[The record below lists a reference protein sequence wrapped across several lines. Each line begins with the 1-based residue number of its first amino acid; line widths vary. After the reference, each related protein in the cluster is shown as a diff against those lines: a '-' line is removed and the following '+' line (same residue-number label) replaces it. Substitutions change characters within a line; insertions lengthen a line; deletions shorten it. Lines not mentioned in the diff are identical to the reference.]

1 MGLLKK
7 FLDFLSESS
16 ACFMSGDDDPLYYR
30 RYAIH
35 NYNELNKFVEN
46 DGKTAY
52 ELIKNQVDNDEEI

>member
-52 ELIKNQVDNDEEI
+52 ELIKN